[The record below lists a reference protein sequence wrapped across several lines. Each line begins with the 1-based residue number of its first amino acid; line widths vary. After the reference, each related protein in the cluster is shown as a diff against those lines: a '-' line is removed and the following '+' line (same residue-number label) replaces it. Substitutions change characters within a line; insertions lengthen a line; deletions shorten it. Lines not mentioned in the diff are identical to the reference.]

1 NPFRGSRKSSA
12 VGEPFD
18 ALLGLASNKGFQP
31 QSKPPVIR
39 VVLIIQRLPHP
50 LGRDS
55 GFGAFHGG

>member
-39 VVLIIQRLPHP
+39 VVLISGKFHMIEGRLD
-50 LGRDS
+50 LDVIL
-55 GFGAFHGG
+55 